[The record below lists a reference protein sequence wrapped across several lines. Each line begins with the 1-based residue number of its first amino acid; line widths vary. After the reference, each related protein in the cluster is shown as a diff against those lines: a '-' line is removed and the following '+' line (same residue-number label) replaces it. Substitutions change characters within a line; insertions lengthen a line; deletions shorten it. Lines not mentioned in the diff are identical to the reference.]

1 MATVPPIQDLKSSQ
15 PPSEGVS
22 PAASP
27 AGVGQTRKS
36 IKKKRV
42 IANTASKEEESSGEV
57 TLRHPMAAGNDG
69 KVLAVT
75 AAAEGVSP
83 VNNNAHM
90 AMDESGAEFGIGNS
104 RERIIG
110 LDGAKYS

>member
-1 MATVPPIQDLKSSQ
+1 
-15 PPSEGVS
+15 
-22 PAASP
+22 
-27 AGVGQTRKS
+27 
-36 IKKKRV
+36 
-42 IANTASKEEESSGEV
+42 
-57 TLRHPMAAGNDG
+57 MAAGNDG

-75 AAAEGVSP
+75 AAAAAEGVSP